1 MVDQNKLEN
10 GTVTV
15 ACKLPHGLILQ
26 MHEMVEG
33 SEPVMGGGTRSF
45 KIARRVGE
53 PVRVRG
59 NAVPVGKAPLHA
71 IESGFALTPNVDAA
85 FFSAWLK
92 QNADHD
98 AVKNRLIYAVG
109 SKDVGKPRE
118 LRELK
123 SGLEPLDMS
132 RTQRNGR
139 DTVTDLRVPRTNN
152 PNLTELSEATED

>member
-1 MVDQNKLEN
+1 MVDPNKLES

-15 ACKLPHGLILQ
+15 ACKLPHGMILQ

-33 SEPVMGGGTRSF
+33 NEPVMGGGTRSF

-53 PVRVRG
+53 PVRLRG
-59 NAVPVGKAPLHA
+59 NAVPFGKAPMYA
-71 IESGFALTPNVDAA
+71 IEGGYALTPGVDAA

-98 AVKNRLIYAVG
+98 AVKNKLIYAVG
-109 SKDVGKPRE
+109 NKDVGKPRE

-132 RTQRNGR
+132 QTERNGR
-139 DTVTDLRVPRTNN
+139 ATVSDLRVPRTNN